1 MSLPFFCLVASAP
14 TYSPSSPTIL
24 ATSKEAPSLS
34 CTQRQAHRP
43 FPVKNFTLNF
53 CAETKGNEDNKWDME
68 LAKVLSV
75 GIPHL
80 RAQSPFSE
88 VSAEMSSACFPGDGA
103 RETAL
108 C

>member
-1 MSLPFFCLVASAP
+1 
-14 TYSPSSPTIL
+14 
-24 ATSKEAPSLS
+24 
-34 CTQRQAHRP
+34 
-43 FPVKNFTLNF
+43 
-53 CAETKGNEDNKWDME
+53 ME